1 MQITNQQPQ
10 RINMAGTGQVF
21 ARFND
26 KQHLRYQTLAE
37 KVGARLY
44 NSKAGSDLEMI
55 ERFYYRL
62 FPVTYRE
69 WLHK

>member
-1 MQITNQQPQ
+1 MQITNQQAQ
-10 RINMAGTGQVF
+10 HTNKAGTEQVS

-26 KQHLRYQTLAE
+26 KQRSRYHTLAE

-55 ERFYYRL
+55 ELFYSRL